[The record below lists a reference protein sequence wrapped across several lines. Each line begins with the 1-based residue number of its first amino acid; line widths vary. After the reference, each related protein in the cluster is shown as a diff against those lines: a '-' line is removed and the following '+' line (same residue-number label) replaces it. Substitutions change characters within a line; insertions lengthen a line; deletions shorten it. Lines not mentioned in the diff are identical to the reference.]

1 MAFIDGVSMRKK
13 ILIVSQFLL
22 LGILALYAIFSS
34 QLYYEQ
40 IVRSTADL
48 LAEQVSMQNTET
60 LELSLTTAE
69 YLSGKLSGNRVTLY
83 TKTGEVI
90 ADSFGTVTNTASEE
104 QEVLDTV
111 TFGKGFSV
119 RRDEVTGKNTV
130 YYCALKDFNGT
141 EGIIRVGM
149 RLNTQGEMFGNMTP
163 TLVWFALLAGTLCL
177 VFTYF
182 GTEFMIAPVKKIAK
196 QAASNIKVQTNY
208 AEFKPIAE
216 ILNRRNEEVG
226 RRVRELSEEK
236 EIVVRAQKSKD
247 DFIANVTHEMNT
259 PLTSIRGYSE
269 LLQNGVLNEEESKA
283 AAEIMVKQSDRLT
296 KLIARIINYSELD
309 NDDLPSYEVELS
321 SALKDALQTLAPSIA
336 KKGIVLNSKIEE
348 GIVVQSRQERV
359 GELLGN
365 LLRNSI
371 RYNKEGGKLS
381 VTLENTQKKAR
392 LTISDTG
399 IGIAEENLE
408 RIFDRFFTVDK
419 SHNGQ
424 GGGFGLG
431 LAMVKKICKLSGWEI
446 RVSSKLGEGT
456 TFTVDF

>member
-1 MAFIDGVSMRKK
+1 MRKK

-22 LGILALYAIFSS
+22 LGILALYAIYSS

-40 IVRSTADL
+40 IARSTADVL
-48 LAEQVSMQNTET
+48 SEQISMQDTK
-60 LELSLTTAE
+60 ELQPSLQTAE
-69 YLSGKLSGNRVTLY
+69 CLSRNLSGNRVTLY
-83 TKTGEVI
+83 TLTGEVI
-90 ADSFGTVTNTASEE
+90 ADSVGAGEIPVSEQ
-104 QEVLDTV
+104 QEVLDTIAY
-111 TFGKGFSV
+111 GKGYSV

-130 YYCALKDFNGT
+130 YYCVLKDFNGSQA
-141 EGIIRVGM
+141 IVRVGM
-149 RLNTQGEMFGNMTP
+149 RLNSQGEMFGNMTP

-196 QAASNIKVQTNY
+196 QAASNIKVETEY
-208 AEFKPIAE
+208 TEFKPIAE
-216 ILNRRNEEVG
+216 ILNRRNEEVS

-269 LLQNGVLNEEESKA
+269 LLQNGVLNEQESKA
-283 AAEIMVKQSDRLT
+283 AAEIMVRQSDRLT

-321 SALKDALQTLAPSIA
+321 SALNDVLQTLAPSIA
-336 KKGIVLNSKIEE
+336 KKNIMLESNIEE
-348 GIVVQSRQERV
+348 GIIVQSRQERV
-359 GELLGN
+359 SELLGN

-371 RYNKEGGKLS
+371 RYNKEGGKLK
-381 VTLENTQKKAR
+381 VTLEKSQKKAR

>member
-1 MAFIDGVSMRKK
+1 MRKK
-13 ILIVSQFLL
+13 ILIISQLLL
-22 LGILALYAIFSS
+22 LGILILYAIFSS

-40 IVRSTADL
+40 IVRSTAEL
-48 LAEQVSMQNTET
+48 LSEQISAQATE
-60 LELSLTTAE
+60 ELALSAQSAE
-69 YLSGKLSGNRVTLY
+69 YLSERLSGNRVTLY
-83 TKTGEVI
+83 LPTGEVV
-90 ADSFGTVTNTASEE
+90 ADSLGNEEIELSEQ
-104 QEVLDTV
+104 QEVFDTIAY
-111 TFGKGFSV
+111 GHGYSARKDGI
-119 RRDEVTGKNTV
+119 TGEHTV
-130 YYCALKDFNGT
+130 YYCVLKNFNGT
-141 EGIIRVGM
+141 DGIIRVGM
-149 RLNTQGEMFGNMTP
+149 QIHSPLQMFGNMTP

-196 QAASNIKVQTNY
+196 QAASNLKVTTEY
-208 AEFKPIAE
+208 TEFKPIAE

-269 LLQNGVLNEEESKA
+269 LLQNGVLNEAETKEA
-283 AAEIMVKQSDRLT
+283 AAIMVKQSNRLT

-321 SALKDALQTLAPSIA
+321 SALADVLESLAPSIA
-336 KKGIVLNSKIEE
+336 KKNITLLSEIEE
-348 GIVVQSRQERV
+348 GILVQSRQERV
-359 GELLGN
+359 NELLGN

-371 RYNKEGGKLS
+371 RYNKEGGQLTVKL
-381 VTLENTQKKAR
+381 ERTQKKAR
-392 LTISDTG
+392 LTVTDTG
-399 IGIAEENLE
+399 IGIAEENLD